1 MDLLLPHAV
10 VGRNISSLSW
20 WLGEKCECST
30 RLQQSREEQ
39 DDVKFWNT
47 SWAQND
53 QYVSHVYN
61 RYLNYYILLF
71 FIAKSFIELLQYLFS
86 LPDVKDNHLAFL
98 SNHLCQDPLESFF
111 GQQRQ
116 RGRTGDN
123 PNVQEFLNNTAALR
137 VVNGFCRGPTTGNCR
152 LRELQSLGAEN
163 TPLCRRRRHK
173 K

>member
-1 MDLLLPHAV
+1 MQWLEETFLPYLDDWEKSVNARQGYSRAEKNRMMLSSETLLGLRMTSMSRMHTID
-10 VGRNISSLSW
+10 ISIIIYS
-20 WLGEKCECST
+20 
-30 RLQQSREEQ
+30 
-39 DDVKFWNT
+39 
-47 SWAQND
+47 
-53 QYVSHVYN
+53 Y
-61 RYLNYYILLF
+61 F